1 MLLASTGVGNMWLV
15 ELIKRLLAAWSAA
28 RAAKAAAE
36 LPAGQTALDQ
46 IDADGATIDA
56 QLKIG
61 ATR

>member
-1 MLLASTGVGNMWLV
+1 MWLV

-56 QLKIG
+56 QLKVG
-61 ATR
+61 VAR

>member
-1 MLLASTGVGNMWLV
+1 MWLV
-15 ELIKRLLAAWSAA
+15 ELMGLFRPGNIKRLLAAWSAA

-56 QLKIG
+56 QLKVG